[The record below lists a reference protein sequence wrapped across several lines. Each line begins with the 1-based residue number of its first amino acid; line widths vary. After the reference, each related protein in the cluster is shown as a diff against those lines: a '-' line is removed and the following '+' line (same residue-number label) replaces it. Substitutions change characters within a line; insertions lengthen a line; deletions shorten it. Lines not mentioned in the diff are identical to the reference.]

1 MRAWQAEKRVRKII
15 NEADILLEVLDARFP
30 DLTRIPVYE
39 KYVKKLGK
47 PLILVLNKCDLV
59 PKEYA
64 EDWKALLSKEYPTV
78 FVSTRMRWG
87 SRKLRNAI
95 KEQAPSFPVKVG
107 VFGYPNVGKSS
118 LINLLKGRGVSSVSP
133 RAGYTR
139 GEQIVRISRK
149 IYLIDTPGIIY
160 PRSEEILLL
169 IGGLEPER
177 AEDPELA
184 AEILIRNLHAMGEME
199 ESTLEE
205 YAKRRKFFLKGGEPD
220 TWRAAVD
227 ILRRWQRGEIK
238 IKTYDWLKELSESQ
252 ESHLEE

>member
-1 MRAWQAEKRVRKII
+1 VRAWQAEKRVRKII
-15 NEADILLEVLDARFP
+15 NDADLLLEVLDARFP

-39 KYVKKLGK
+39 RYVKKLGK

-87 SRKLRNAI
+87 SRKLREKI
-95 KEQAPSFPVKVG
+95 KEHAPTFPVKVG

-118 LINLLKGRGVSSVSP
+118 LINLLKGRSVSPVSP

-160 PRSEEILLL
+160 PRNEEILLL

-177 AEDPELA
+177 AEDPEVA
-184 AEILIRNLHAMGEME
+184 AEVLIRNLHAMGAME
-199 ESTLEE
+199 EGTLEE
-205 YAKRRKFFLKGGEPD
+205 YAKKKRFFQKGGAPD

-227 ILRRWQRGEIK
+227 ILRRWQRGAIETK
-238 IKTYDWLKELSESQ
+238 SYDWLRKLY
-252 ESHLEE
+252 LEGQG

>member
-1 MRAWQAEKRVRKII
+1 MRRII
-15 NEADILLEVLDARFP
+15 KASDVVLEVLDARFP

-39 KYVKKLGK
+39 KYVEKLGK
-47 PLILVLNKCDLV
+47 PLIFVLNKCDLV

-64 EDWKALLSKEYPTV
+64 EDWKALLSKERPTV
-78 FVSTRMRWG
+78 FVSTKMRWG

-95 KEQAPSFPVKVG
+95 KEVAPSFPAKVG

-118 LINLLKGRGVSSVSP
+118 LINLLKGKVVSPVSP

-149 IYLIDTPGIIY
+149 IYLIDTPGVVY
-160 PRSEEILLL
+160 PRNEEILLL

-177 AEDPELA
+177 AEDPEVA
-184 AEILIRNLHAMGEME
+184 AEILLRNLHAMGIVE
-199 ESTLEE
+199 EANLEE
-205 YAKRRKFFLKGGEPD
+205 YARKRRFLRKGGEPD

-227 ILRRWQRGEIK
+227 LLHRWQRGEIQAPS
-238 IKTYDWLKELSESQ
+238 YDWLKELES
-252 ESHLEE
+252 